1 MIQSQNLRG
10 LVFKSL
16 VIIGLWTIVILLIS
30 SITILTTLQEG
41 SSIDFFSIILFEF
54 ICISPWI
61 ALTPVVIWLARN
73 YKFEKEEIYTSAG
86 VHLFAIVALFA
97 IHSVVQSYTV
107 SQFYDVVFTWE
118 YVKGDFIGFIDMRV
132 MLYAG
137 ILLGVYTLDFQ
148 RRNREIHLKEPRLKA
163 ELNQV
168 KFHALLNQIQPDF
181 LLKSIDSIKE
191 SLNGKEEDS
200 EEILTEFSDLLRIM
214 LANVKKDEVI
224 LEEDLIAFDL
234 YTNLL
239 KKRLGQD
246 IKIEKYID
254 EECYDVLM
262 PSFLVLIPL
271 FEQIVDSINSSNSI
285 IHRITYSASI
295 ESNRV
300 HLKVTMDG
308 VNIPSKELPKYIT
321 NTEIL
326 KIVDKYQSRYGDV
339 NFNAST
345 GKNSIMIMLV
355 FPHLRSDNKEQLLD
369 VHSNS
374 KISSLDS

>member
-1 MIQSQNLRG
+1 M
-10 LVFKSL
+10 FKSL

-295 ESNRV
+295 ESSRV